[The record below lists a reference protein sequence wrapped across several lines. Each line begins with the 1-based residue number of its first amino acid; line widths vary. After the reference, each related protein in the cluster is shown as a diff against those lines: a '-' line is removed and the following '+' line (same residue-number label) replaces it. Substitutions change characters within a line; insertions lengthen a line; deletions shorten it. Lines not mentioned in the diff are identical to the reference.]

1 MRVEHKGERRPSAL
15 PDFDDCLSVDRPRL
29 RRMARDLARELSP
42 APGRRAAAGARR
54 SPDAALL
61 PGDGKLP
68 AAQEAPQS
76 QNGAQAKR
84 ARLQA
89 DFDALRAR
97 SRAAFDTRRAALP
110 VPDFPPELP
119 VSARRD
125 EIAAAFSAHQV
136 IIVCGET
143 GSGKT
148 TQVPKIAMT
157 LGRGVAG
164 LIGHTQPRRLAARAT
179 ASRIAQELKSPL
191 GEVVGYKI
199 RFTDK
204 TSERSHVKLMTD
216 GILLAETQTDP
227 LLAAYDTLIIDEAH
241 ERSLNIDFLLG
252 YLRTLLPR
260 RPDLKVIVTSATLD
274 AERFAKHF
282 ADAAG
287 KPAPVIEVSGRLYP
301 IEMRY
306 RPVESEDVDPAA
318 AARASARGGKEGDRS
333 RAGGRDKSRDLMDA
347 LVDAVDEAQRCG
359 PGDVLVFLPGEREIR
374 EAAEALRKAH
384 HLPGTEILPLFARQS
399 AQEQARVFSASNGRR
414 VVLSTNVAETS
425 LTVPGIRYVV
435 DTGLARIKRYSP
447 RTKVEQLQVEKI
459 AQSAAQQR
467 AGRCG
472 RVMDGICIRLYD
484 EDDFNRRQPHTD
496 PEILRSSLAGVILR
510 MKALKL
516 GAVEDFPFID
526 APGSRLIGDG
536 YALLAEL
543 GAVTDDDERKL
554 TPTGIELAKLPLD
567 PRIGRMILAARDR
580 GALAELLVIAAALSV
595 QDPRER
601 PQDSPGAADQAHARF
616 RGGEQD
622 EKSEFLWYW
631 HLWKA
636 WDEVQRHETSSKQ
649 KAWCKKNFLNY
660 MRMRE
665 WRDVF
670 SQLHTLC
677 AEHGWKENTQPANYE
692 AIHKALLAGLLG
704 NIGCKADEGESAGK
718 GPQAGSYLGAR
729 GTRFWPHPGSSLAKK
744 AGKWIM
750 AAEQV
755 ETSRLFGRCI
765 ARIEPEWVEEVGGH
779 LIKRQV
785 FEPHWSKSSGAVRAW
800 ERGTLYGLVIYPR
813 RGVAYRDIDPAL
825 CRELFIREG
834 LVQGEIAEGPART
847 MAFLAHNQRLVA
859 EIERLEHKSRRPD
872 VLVDETLIE
881 AFYDS
886 KIPADV
892 CDLAGLEAWR
902 KAAEKV
908 EPKLLHLSREQLM
921 RHDAEGVTTDRF
933 PPAMEVLGQK
943 LKLVYLHQPGE
954 ADDGVTLA
962 VPLAMLNQIPA
973 NRCEWL
979 VPGLLEEKV
988 AALMKTVPQ
997 KHRHRLQPVGE
1008 SAAAFMAAFEV
1019 GEFDTGEPLLKMLQ
1033 RFIEERVQL
1042 KLPLESFRA
1051 ENLKPH
1057 CFMNFRVIDEHG
1069 RVMGQSRN
1077 LMELR
1082 ARFREQVAARFSAA
1096 KIGGALA
1103 GALSAAGVSAG
1114 GDQSGLS
1121 ARVGGQGGGKALG
1134 PREDAATGR
1143 GRSGAQLEAAPGA
1156 SAGAGRKDG
1165 KAEVDAS
1172 GRGAAVAELPAQ
1184 SLSGFTAWSFGAL
1197 PELLEIR
1204 VAGREV
1210 IGFPALHDDGDSVSL
1225 RPYDTPEEATR
1236 VHRRGLARLFALNL
1250 KDQVRAVERLPGLR
1264 ELALQYMS
1272 FGTETELK
1280 ARLVEATLTRCCLLE
1295 PLPTDADAF
1304 VRRCAEARSRIS
1316 LIAQEFMR
1324 LAGALLAEHAALQ
1337 KRLAGLK
1344 SFPEAV
1350 ADIQAQLAALLPKD
1364 FLVAFPW
1371 ERLTHFTRYLKAAS
1385 VRVDRLRNN
1394 PARDAQA
1401 MVDWKALAQAWER
1414 ERLARRRAGVEDP
1427 ALEEFRW
1434 LLEELRVGLY
1444 AQELKTPM
1452 PVSVKRLQKI
1462 WDSRPR

>member
-1 MRVEHKGERRPSAL
+1 MRAEHRGARRPSDARKA
-15 PDFDDCLSVDRPRL
+15 DEAFGDCLSADRPRL
-29 RRMARDLARELSP
+29 RRLSREL
-42 APGRRAAAGARR
+42 GRRPGAE
-54 SPDAALL
+54 P
-61 PGDGKLP
+61 K
-68 AAQEAPQS
+68 AQE
-76 QNGAQAKR
+76 R
-84 ARLQA
+84 HARLQA
-89 DFDALRAR
+89 DLDALLER
-97 SRAAFDTRRAALP
+97 SRAAFATRRAALP

-125 EIAAAFSAHQV
+125 EIASAMAAHQV

-148 TQVPKIAMT
+148 TQLPKIAMT

-179 ASRIAQELKSPL
+179 ASRIAQELNSPL
-191 GEVVGYKI
+191 GQAVGYKI

-204 TSERSHVKLMTD
+204 TGERSHIKLMTD

-260 RPDLKVIVTSATLD
+260 RPDLKLIVTSATLD

-287 KPAPVIEVSGRLYP
+287 RPAPVIEVSGRLYP
-301 IEMRY
+301 IELRY
-306 RPVESEDVDPAA
+306 RPVESDDAAPAA
-318 AARASARGGKEGDRS
+318 ARGERRRED
-333 RAGGRDKSRDLMDA
+333 GGRGRDRDLLDA

-399 AQEQARVFSASNGRR
+399 AQEQARVFSPSNGRR

-435 DTGLARIKRYSP
+435 DTGLARVKRYSA
-447 RTKVEQLQVEKI
+447 RNKVEQLQVEKI

-472 RVMDGICIRLYD
+472 RVMDGICFRLYD
-484 EDDFNRRQPHTD
+484 EDDFKRRQAHTD

-510 MKALKL
+510 MKSLKL

-543 GAVTDDDERKL
+543 GAVTDDDERRL
-554 TPTGIELAKLPLD
+554 TPSGIELAKLPLD
-567 PRIGRMILAARDR
+567 PRIGRMILAARER
-580 GALAELLVIAAALSV
+580 GALAEVLVIAAALSV

-601 PQDSPGAADQAHARF
+601 PQDGPGVADQAHARF

-622 EKSEFLWYW
+622 QKSEFLWYW
-631 HLWKA
+631 QLWKA
-636 WDEVQRHETSSKQ
+636 WDEVQRHESSSKQ
-649 KAWCKKNFLNY
+649 KAWCKKHFLNT

-670 SQLHTLC
+670 AQLHTLC
-677 AEHGWKENTQPANYE
+677 AEHGWKENDQPANYE

-704 NIGCKADEGESAGK
+704 NVGCRIEDASGQ
-718 GPQAGSYLGAR
+718 QAGSYLGAR
-729 GTRFWPHPGSSLAKK
+729 GIKFWPHPGSALAKK

-765 ARIEPEWVEEVGGH
+765 ARIEPEWVEEVGAH
-779 LIKRQV
+779 LLRRQV

-834 LVQGEIAEGPART
+834 LVQGEIADGAARS
-847 MAFLAHNQRLVA
+847 MAFLAHNRRLVE

-872 VLVDETLIE
+872 VLVDEALIE

-886 KIPADV
+886 KLPEDV
-892 CDLAGLEAWR
+892 CDVAGFEAWR
-902 KAAEKV
+902 RKAEKA

-921 RHDAEGVTTDRF
+921 RHEAEGVTTDRF
-933 PPAMEVLGQK
+933 PAAMEVLGQK
-943 LKLVYLHQPGE
+943 LKLAYLHQPGE

-997 KHRHRLQPVGE
+997 KHRHRLQPVPD
-1008 SAAAFMAAFEV
+1008 SAAAFMAVYEA
-1019 GEFDTGEPLLKMLQ
+1019 GEFDTDEPLLKMLQ
-1033 RFIEERVQL
+1033 RFVEERVQL
-1042 KLPLESFRA
+1042 KLPLESFRP

-1057 CFMNFRVIDEHG
+1057 CFMNFRIVDEHG

-1096 KIGGALA
+1096 KIGGAMA
-1103 GALSAAGVSAG
+1103 EALSGAGVAG
-1114 GDQSGLS
+1114 QRGEKAAQHSMAGRAGE
-1121 ARVGGQGGGKALG
+1121 AR
-1134 PREDAATGR
+1134 AA
-1143 GRSGAQLEAAPGA
+1143 AAP
-1156 SAGAGRKDG
+1156 
-1165 KAEVDAS
+1165 DAS
-1172 GRGAAVAELPAQ
+1172 GKAPADRMEQQGRAKQRRAGPEDSAAAAETPAPT
-1184 SLSGFTAWSFGAL
+1184 LSGFTAWSFGDL
-1197 PELLEIR
+1197 PELLEVR

-1225 RPYDTPEEATR
+1225 RPYDTPEEAAR

-1250 KDQVRAVERLPGLR
+1250 KDQVKAVERLPGLR

-1272 FGTETELK
+1272 FGTEAELK
-1280 ARLVEATLTRCCLLE
+1280 ARLVEATLARCCLLD
-1295 PLPTDADAF
+1295 PMPMSADDF
-1304 VRRCAEARSRIS
+1304 TRRCAEAKPRIS

-1324 LAGALLAEHAALQ
+1324 LTGQLLAEHAALQ
-1337 KRLAGLK
+1337 KRMAGLK
-1344 SFPEAV
+1344 TFPEAV
-1350 ADIQAQLAALLPKD
+1350 ADIQAQLVALLPKD
-1364 FLVAFPW
+1364 FLLAFPW
-1371 ERLTHFTRYLKAAS
+1371 ERLAHFPRYLKGAS
-1385 VRVDRLRNN
+1385 VRLDKLRNN
-1394 PARDAQA
+1394 PVRDAQSMA
-1401 MVDWKALAQAWER
+1401 EWKGLAQAWER
-1414 ERLARRRAGVEDP
+1414 ECQARRRAGVEDP

-1444 AQELKTPM
+1444 AQELRTPM
-1452 PVSVKRLQKI
+1452 PVSAKRLQKI

>member
-1 MRVEHKGERRPSAL
+1 MRAEHKGARRPSAL
-15 PDFDDCLSVDRPRL
+15 PNFDDCLSGDRPRL
-29 RRMARDLARELSP
+29 RRTARDLSHP
-42 APGRRAAAGARR
+42 PRA
-54 SPDAALL
+54 D
-61 PGDGKLP
+61 
-68 AAQEAPQS
+68 E
-76 QNGAQAKR
+76 R
-84 ARLQA
+84 ATVQRLRLQA
-89 DFDALRAR
+89 DFDALLER
-97 SRAAFDTRRAALP
+97 SRAALRARRAALP

-119 VSARRD
+119 VSGRRD
-125 EIAAAFSAHQV
+125 EIATALAAHQV

-148 TQVPKIAMT
+148 TQLPKIAMT

-204 TSERSHVKLMTD
+204 TGERSHVKLMTD

-252 YLRTLLPR
+252 YLKTLLPR
-260 RPDLKVIVTSATLD
+260 RPDLKVVVTSATLD
-274 AERFAKHF
+274 AERFARHF
-282 ADAAG
+282 ADAVG

-306 RPVESEDVDPAA
+306 RPVESEEIDPAA
-318 AARASARGGKEGDRS
+318 AARSAAK
-333 RAGGRDKSRDLMDA
+333 GGREAAKDRSRDLMDA

-447 RTKVEQLQVEKI
+447 RNKVEQLQVEKI
-459 AQSAAQQR
+459 ARSAAQQR

-484 EDDFNRRQPHTD
+484 EDDFNRRPAHTD

-526 APGSRLIGDG
+526 APGARLIGDG

-543 GAVTDDDERKL
+543 GAVSDDDERKL
-554 TPTGIELAKLPLD
+554 TPTGVELAKLPLD

-622 EKSEFLWYW
+622 QKSEFLWYW

-636 WDEVQRHETSSKQ
+636 WDEVQRHESSSKQ
-649 KAWCKKNFLNY
+649 KAWCKKHFLNY

-670 SQLHTLC
+670 AQLHTLC
-677 AEHGWKENTQPANYE
+677 AEHGWKENEQPANYE

-704 NIGCKADEGESAGK
+704 NVGCKVEDAS
-718 GPQAGSYLGAR
+718 GPQAGAYLGAR
-729 GTRFWPHPGSSLAKK
+729 GIKFWPHPGSALAKK

-785 FEPHWSKSSGAVRAW
+785 FEPHWSKASGAVRAW

-834 LVQGEIAEGPART
+834 LVQGEIAEGPARA

-886 KIPADV
+886 KLPAEV

-902 KAAEKV
+902 KQAEKA

-933 PPAMEVLGQK
+933 PPTLEVLGQK
-943 LKLVYLHQPGE
+943 LKLAYLHQPGE

-988 AALMKTVPQ
+988 ATLMKTVPQ
-997 KHRHRLQPVGE
+997 KHRHRLQPVAE
-1008 SAAAFMAAFEV
+1008 SAAAFMAVFEA
-1019 GEFDTGEPLLKMLQ
+1019 GEFDTDEPLLKMLQ
-1033 RFIEERVQL
+1033 RFVEERVQL
-1042 KLPLESFRA
+1042 KLPLESFRP

-1069 RVMGQSRN
+1069 RLMGQSRN

-1103 GALSAAGVSAG
+1103 GALSVVGGGGAGGGQGVGAGGAGVSARG
-1114 GDQSGLS
+1114 AGS
-1121 ARVGGQGGGKALG
+1121 
-1134 PREDAATGR
+1134 DAVAGEVAGR
-1143 GRSGAQLEAAPGA
+1143 ARSGADARDAAADVGGR
-1156 SAGAGRKDG
+1156 AGAGQPGGKGSG
-1165 KAEVDAS
+1165 KAAGDAA
-1172 GRGAAVAELPAQ
+1172 GRSAAPAGLPAQ
-1184 SLSGFTAWSFGAL
+1184 VLSGFTAWTFGAL
-1197 PELLEIR
+1197 PELLEVR

-1225 RPYDTPEEATR
+1225 RPHDTPEEASR

-1264 ELALQYMS
+1264 ELALQYMG
-1272 FGTETELK
+1272 FGTEAELK
-1280 ARLVEATLTRCCLLE
+1280 ARLIEATLGRCCLLE

-1304 VRRCAEARSRIS
+1304 AKRCAEAKSRVS
-1316 LIAQEFMR
+1316 LVAQEFMR
-1324 LAGALLAEHAALQ
+1324 LTGQLLVEHAALQ
-1337 KRLAGLK
+1337 KRLSGLK
-1344 SFPEAV
+1344 TFPEVV
-1350 ADIQAQLAALLPKD
+1350 ADIQGQLGALLPKD
-1364 FLVAFPW
+1364 FLVAFEW
-1371 ERLTHFTRYLKAAS
+1371 DKLAHFARYLKGAA
-1385 VRVDRLRNN
+1385 VRLDKLRNN

-1401 MVDWKALAQAWER
+1401 MAEWKQLAQAWER

-1444 AQELKTPM
+1444 AQELRTPM
-1452 PVSVKRLQKI
+1452 PVSVQRLQKI
-1462 WDSRPR
+1462 WESRPR